1 MNYMKIA
8 AFDIGGTALKMGV
21 ATTQG
26 VLLQT
31 AKAAIKHSDGD
42 AILTQMLNWVTLHP
56 DLEGIAIS
64 APGYVNPHTGF
75 IEMGGAIR
83 RFDHFAMK
91 AWLVQHTGLPV
102 TVENDANCVLLAER
116 WQGKAAEVNNF
127 LVLTIGTG
135 IGGAIFC
142 NGQVV
147 HGARFRA
154 GEFGYMLTERAD
166 SRRVARHSM
175 NENCTLRTLR
185 QRYADHYGLAF
196 NEVTGEAIFDAYDA
210 GNAACRRLVDD
221 FLNGIAT
228 GLYNLANVFDPH
240 VIFIGGG
247 IAERPGFMD
256 LLRTHLAWFGIA
268 EIADVVSHGNR
279 AGLIG
284 AVYHFRQQYP
294 SAISN
299 IE

>member
-1 MNYMKIA
+1 MKVA
-8 AFDIGGTALKMGV
+8 AFDIGGTALKMGI

-26 VLLQT
+26 ELLHT
-31 AKAAIKHSDGD
+31 GKAAINDSDGD
-42 AILTQMLNWVTLHP
+42 AILSEILSWVARHP
-56 DLEGIAIS
+56 EAQGIAIS

-83 RFDHFAMK
+83 RFDNFAMQE
-91 AWLVQHTGLPV
+91 WLADRTGLPV

-116 WQGKAAEVNNF
+116 WQGKAAGLDNF

-142 NGQVV
+142 NGQLV

-154 GEFGYMLTERAD
+154 GEFGYMLTGRAD
-166 SRRVARHSM
+166 SRRVASHSM

-185 QRYADHYGLAF
+185 KRYADYHRLAL
-196 NEVTGEAIFDAYDA
+196 EAVTGEAIFDGYDA
-210 GNAACRRLVDD
+210 GDAVCHRLVDD

-228 GLYNLANVFDPH
+228 GLYNLANIFDPET
-240 VIFIGGG
+240 ILIGGG
-247 IAERPGFMD
+247 IAERTGFMD
-256 LLRTHLAWFGIA
+256 LLRSHLAWFGIA
-268 EIADVVSHGNR
+268 DIADAASHGNS

>member
-1 MNYMKIA
+1 MKIA

-21 ATTQG
+21 STAEG
-26 VLLQT
+26 ALLHT
-31 AKAAIKHSDGD
+31 DKAAIKNSDGE
-42 AILTQMLNWVTLHP
+42 AILSQMLNWVALHP
-56 DLEGIAIS
+56 DVEGIAIS
-64 APGYVNPHTGF
+64 APGYVNPYTGF
-75 IEMGGAIR
+75 IAMGGAIR
-83 RFDHFAMK
+83 RFDQFNIK
-91 AWLVQHTGLPV
+91 AWLEARTGLPV

-116 WQGKAAEVNNF
+116 WQGKAADSDNF

-135 IGGAIFC
+135 VGGAIFC
-142 NGQVV
+142 NGQLV

-166 SRRVARHSM
+166 SRRIARHSM

-185 QRYADHYGLAF
+185 KRYADFYGLGL
-196 NEVTGEAIFDAYDA
+196 EDVTGEAIFDGYDA
-210 GNAACRRLVDD
+210 GDAVCRRLVDD

-228 GLYNLANVFDPH
+228 GLYNLANVFDPQT
-240 VIFIGGG
+240 ILIGGG

-268 EIADVVSHGNR
+268 DIADVVSHGNS

>member
-1 MNYMKIA
+1 MKIA

-21 ATTQG
+21 MTRVG
-26 VLLQT
+26 RLLES
-31 AKAAIKHSDGD
+31 AKQSINDSDGD
-42 AILTQMLNWVTLHP
+42 HILQVMLLWLAAHP
-56 DLEGIAIS
+56 SCEGVAIS
-64 APGYVNPHTGF
+64 APGYVDPHSGF
-75 IEMGGAIR
+75 ITMGGAIR
-83 RFDHFAMK
+83 RFDNFAMK
-91 AWLVQHTGLPV
+91 AWLEARTGLPV
-102 TVENDANCVLLAER
+102 SVENDANCVLLAER
-116 WQGKAAEVNNF
+116 WQGKAAEMANF

-135 IGGAIFC
+135 IGGAIYC
-142 NGQVV
+142 HHQLV

-185 QRYADHYGLAF
+185 KRYADCHGLALYD
-196 NEVTGEAIFDAYDA
+196 VTGEAIFDGYDA
-210 GNAACRRLVDD
+210 GDAACRRLVDD

-228 GLYNLANVFDPH
+228 GLYNLANVFDPQT
-240 VIFIGGG
+240 IFIGGG

-268 EIADVVSHGNR
+268 DIADVVSHGNR

-294 SAISN
+294 SAIRN

>member
-1 MNYMKIA
+1 MNIA
-8 AFDIGGTALKMGV
+8 AFDIGGTALKMGI

-26 VLLQT
+26 ELLHT
-31 AKAAIKHSDGD
+31 DKAAIKNSDGD
-42 AILTQMLNWVTLHP
+42 AILSEMLHWVALHP

-64 APGYVNPHTGF
+64 APGYVNPHTGY

-83 RFDHFAMK
+83 RFDNFAMQ
-91 AWLVQHTGLPV
+91 AWLSEQTGLPV

-116 WQGKAAEVNNF
+116 WQGKAAGTDNF

-142 NGQVV
+142 NGQLV

-166 SRRVARHSM
+166 SRKVSRHSM

-185 QRYADHYGLAF
+185 KRYADYHGLGLE
-196 NEVTGEAIFDAYDA
+196 EVTGETIFDGYDA
-210 GNAACRRLVDD
+210 GDVVCHRLVDD

-228 GLYNLANVFDPH
+228 GLYNLANVFDPRT
-240 VIFIGGG
+240 IFIGGG

-256 LLRTHLAWFGIA
+256 LLRTHLMWFGIA
-268 EIADVVSHGNR
+268 DIVDVVSHGNS

>member
-1 MNYMKIA
+1 MNIA
-8 AFDIGGTALKMGV
+8 AFDIGGTALKMGIV
-21 ATTQG
+21 TTQG
-26 VLLQT
+26 ELLHRD
-31 AKAAIKHSDGD
+31 KAAIKNSDGD
-42 AILTQMLNWVTLHP
+42 AILSEMLQWVALHP

-64 APGYVNPHTGF
+64 APGYVNPHTGY

-83 RFDHFAMK
+83 RFDNFAMQE
-91 AWLVQHTGLPV
+91 WLSAQTGLPV

-116 WQGKAAEVNNF
+116 WQGKAAGTDNF

-142 NGQVV
+142 NGKLV

-154 GEFGYMLTERAD
+154 GEFGYMLTECAD
-166 SRRVARHSM
+166 SRKVARHSM

-185 QRYADHYGLAF
+185 KRYADYHGQGLDD
-196 NEVTGEAIFDAYDA
+196 VTGETIFDGYDA
-210 GNAACRRLVDD
+210 GDVVCRRLVDD

-228 GLYNLANVFDPH
+228 GLYNLANVFDPQT
-240 VIFIGGG
+240 IFIGGG

-256 LLRTHLAWFGIA
+256 LLRTHLTWFGIA
-268 EIADVVSHGNR
+268 DIADVVSHGNS